1 MGILTDKLID
11 LTETLADPE
20 TLQLLCQTPSS
31 ALGSC
36 RMKLSDW
43 EESTFEYDKILGI
56 FRKYD
61 IGYFV
66 YIGGNDSM
74 DTVHKLAGFCERMR
88 IDDVKIIGAP
98 KTIDNDLM
106 ETDHCPGFG
115 SAAKYVAATMSEIAC
130 DCNVY
135 AQPSITIVEIMGRD
149 AGWLTAS
156 SALGRLNGDSAPDL
170 IYLCERP
177 FLVDRFLEDVRE
189 KMAEKHSIV
198 IAVSEGLRNEEGDY
212 VTDSLQN
219 RAADA
224 FGHKILAGA
233 ARYLEE
239 ILRFEIGC
247 KVRSIELNV
256 MQRCASHVA
265 SASDIYESRLI
276 GAAAAD
282 YAISGGTGKMACIR
296 RTSAQ
301 PYRFG
306 IDFVDIG
313 QIANHVKTVPDEWIN
328 EAGNDVTEEMLT
340 YLLPLIQANCP
351 VPIKRCSRHICICI
365 KYLQAMFAHGF
376 FYCGINSNICVHTPS
391 KEVIQCEK
399 QQSLQLC
406 SAFWFACWQGITQPF
421 GEGSSIR
428 QKRRHMPFWK
438 KKADSCRNEN
448 RLSIFLYAG

>member
-1 MGILTDKLID
+1 MKEHQNLFRDLQEDFRKMKKNLLVAQSGGPTAAINATLAGVIKQAIKEEQIDQVYGACYGIQGVLEQKFVN
-11 LTETLADPE
+11 LTEKVDTEEKLE
-20 TLQLLCQTPSS
+20 KLKRTPAA

-36 RMKLSDW
+36 RFKLNDIKEDDSQYQEIVD
-43 EESTFEYDKILGI
+43 ILH
-56 FRKYD
+56 KMN

-296 RTSAQ
+296 RTSVQ

-340 YLLPLIQANCP
+340 YLLPLIQGELPCTYKNGVP
-351 VPIKRCSRHICICI
+351 VH
-365 KYLQAMFAHGF
+365 LH
-376 FYCGINSNICVHTPS
+376 
-391 KEVIQCEK
+391 
-399 QQSLQLC
+399 
-406 SAFWFACWQGITQPF
+406 
-421 GEGSSIR
+421 
-428 QKRRHMPFWK
+428 
-438 KKADSCRNEN
+438 
-448 RLSIFLYAG
+448 LY

>member
-1 MGILTDKLID
+1 MKEHQNLFRDLQEDFRKMKKNLLVAQSGGPTAAINATLAGVIKQAIKEEQIDQVYGACYGIQGVLEQKFVN
-11 LTETLADPE
+11 LTEKVDTEEKLE
-20 TLQLLCQTPSS
+20 KLKRTPAA

-36 RMKLSDW
+36 RFKLNDIKEDDSQYQEIVD
-43 EESTFEYDKILGI
+43 ILH
-56 FRKYD
+56 KMN

-149 AGWLTAS
+149 SGWLTAS

-296 RTSAQ
+296 RTSVQ

-340 YLLPLIQANCP
+340 YLLPLIQGELPCTYKNGVP
-351 VPIKRCSRHICICI
+351 VH
-365 KYLQAMFAHGF
+365 LH
-376 FYCGINSNICVHTPS
+376 
-391 KEVIQCEK
+391 
-399 QQSLQLC
+399 
-406 SAFWFACWQGITQPF
+406 
-421 GEGSSIR
+421 
-428 QKRRHMPFWK
+428 
-438 KKADSCRNEN
+438 
-448 RLSIFLYAG
+448 LY

>member
-1 MGILTDKLID
+1 MKKHQNLFRDLQEDFRKMKKNLLVAQSGGPTAAINATLAGVIKQAIKEEQIDQVYGACYGIQGALEQKFVN
-11 LTETLADPE
+11 LTEKVDTEEKLE
-20 TLQLLCQTPSS
+20 KLKRTPAA

-36 RMKLSDW
+36 RFKLNDIKEDDSQYQEIVD
-43 EESTFEYDKILGI
+43 ILH
-56 FRKYD
+56 KMN

-296 RTSAQ
+296 RTSVQ

-340 YLLPLIQANCP
+340 YLLPLIQGELPCTYKNGVP
-351 VPIKRCSRHICICI
+351 VH
-365 KYLQAMFAHGF
+365 LH
-376 FYCGINSNICVHTPS
+376 
-391 KEVIQCEK
+391 
-399 QQSLQLC
+399 
-406 SAFWFACWQGITQPF
+406 
-421 GEGSSIR
+421 
-428 QKRRHMPFWK
+428 
-438 KKADSCRNEN
+438 
-448 RLSIFLYAG
+448 LY